1 MYEKINDEVIKA
13 LKAKE
18 TFRLNILKLIKA
30 ELLTNKKEAHPRPE
44 DEVIAG
50 FYKKIA
56 KNLEIPDIKTKNSA
70 FYETTLKELEI
81 IKEFMPKSLSEGD
94 LKALITKHLSLGNM
108 GAIMKAVKDEI
119 AATGALFDGK
129 MASALVNQLLKK

>member
-30 ELLTNKKEAHPRPE
+30 ELLTNKKEAKPRSE

-56 KNLEIPDIKTKNSA
+56 KNLEIPDIQNKHPE
-70 FYETTLKELEI
+70 FYEQTKKELEI
-81 IKEFMPKSLSEGD
+81 IKEFMQKSLSEGE
-94 LKALITKHLSLGNM
+94 LKDIITKHLSLGSM

-129 MASALVNQLLKK
+129 MASSLVNQILKK